1 MNIQE
6 KLESL
11 AEIAKEKVKNLNVI
25 ELGFE
30 EYSNLWNKAWEEYT
44 KLNKEYKLE
53 KEYTLK
59 SIPSYGD
66 LLTMEEFI
74 SCVKSGGFIDSDG
87 SGNYA
92 TKDQMSDITIRP
104 SEIRSGVYRKDFTH
118 VVWFNK

>member
-25 ELGFE
+25 ELGFQ
-30 EYSNLWNKAWEEYT
+30 EYSNLWDKAWEEYT
-44 KLNKEYKLE
+44 KLNREYKLE

-59 SIPSYGD
+59 PIPDYGD
-66 LLTMEEFI
+66 LFTMKAFKQI
-74 SCVKSGGFIDSDG
+74 VDIGGFIDSDG
-87 SGNYA
+87 GGNYA
-92 TKDQMSDITIRP
+92 TKNQMSNIAINPSDIK
-104 SEIRSGVYRKDFTH
+104 SGVYRKDFTH